1 MVSLDAR
8 SQACNTWNE
17 MLTYLRQFHSPVVRQ
32 WFSDLEPVEI
42 AGGVLTV
49 RCQTLIQQ
57 QHLSMKCR
65 PVFVEALQ
73 SVTGKLLGINFICTG
88 SAGLN
93 PVMNLCNE
101 VPLSPDY
108 IFENF
113 VVGPANDLAHRACQA
128 VAMQPGRVYNPLF
141 IHGAPGLGKTHL
153 LQATCQEL
161 LQRQSDIRILYITCE
176 QFVNHFMESISSGN
190 QGQFRA
196 MFRSKCDVL
205 VVDDIH
211 FLAGRDRSQEEFFHT
226 FNALLPQGKQII
238 LSSDSP
244 PRDIPSME
252 ERLVSRFANG
262 LLAEIEP
269 PCFETRL
276 IIVKRK
282 SHLRGVNL
290 PDDVAEFVAKRC
302 ENNVR
307 EIEGAITKLMGQAM
321 LNGGQ
326 YTMALA
332 QTALGDLLPQASRM
346 VSILQV
352 VGHVTRFFNVRVPDL
367 QGKKRHKSITLPRQ
381 VSMYLV
387 RKYTQ
392 YSLEETGGFFGGRDH
407 TTVMHS
413 VKTIERL
420 RQTDSGF
427 ARQIEQI
434 ENGLEREISRP
445 APIAASQAMS

>member
-1 MVSLDAR
+1 MVPLDAA
-8 SQACNTWNE
+8 SQARNTWND
-17 MLTYLRQFHSPVVRQ
+17 MLVYLRQFHSPVVRQ
-32 WFSDLEPVEI
+32 WFSELEPIEI
-42 AGGVLTV
+42 SSGTLTV
-49 RCQTLIQQ
+49 RCQTLVQQ

-65 PVFVEALQ
+65 PVFVEAVQ
-73 SVTGKLLGINFICTG
+73 SVTGRLLGVNFICPG

-101 VPLSPDY
+101 VPLSPDF

-153 LQATCQEL
+153 LQATCQDL
-161 LQRQSDIRILYITCE
+161 LSRQPDVRILYITCE

-190 QGQFRA
+190 QGQFRQL
-196 MFRSKCDVL
+196 FRNNCDVL

-262 LLAEIEP
+262 LLAEVEP

-282 SHLRGVNL
+282 AHLRGVGL
-290 PDDVAEFVAKRC
+290 PEDVAEFVAKRC
-302 ENNVR
+302 ESNVR

-321 LNGGQ
+321 LNGGV
-326 YTMALA
+326 YNLTLA
-332 QTALGDLLPQASRM
+332 QAALGDLLPQANRM

-381 VSMYLV
+381 VCMYLV

-413 VKTIERL
+413 VKTIEHL
-420 RQTDSGF
+420 RQADAAF

-434 ENGLEREISRP
+434 ETGLEREISRP
-445 APIAASQAMS
+445 AVAASQVAS